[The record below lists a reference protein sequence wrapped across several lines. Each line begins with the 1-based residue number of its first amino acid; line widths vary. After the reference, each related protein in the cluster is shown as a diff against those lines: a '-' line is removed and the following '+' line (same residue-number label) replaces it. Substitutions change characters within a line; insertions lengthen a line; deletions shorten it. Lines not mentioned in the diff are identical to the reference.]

1 MLTRHEILLFF
12 VSTVVLFVALIYSPW
27 GTLPLFDAN
36 GEVRDFAFLFST
48 VVGFTRHDVP
58 GISSPSAIFASLTAV
73 LGIIPPPNASPMPNP
88 LSPSAII
95 IWSPLLIPLQRSLN
109 EAFCVWIAVSLS
121 LLVVLI
127 ARLWQE
133 AVPTDSFARMLFV
146 TIVLT
151 VLTSAAGRTCLDIG
165 QTTFFALALL
175 GLISRTLRASSNRPS
190 EDWYLGA
197 LLFFLSIKFQYAVLG
212 AGMLGIERRWRALMT
227 GSFLTTISI
236 LAVDPLGTQG
246 LIFDFCRMMIR
257 YSTGDMVSDGFYWGG
272 FGSNTP
278 TWLTV
283 TEGVLPDPL
292 RHFVNTAAV
301 IIGALSLV
309 TLFIRSKAIP
319 TTKRL
324 TAASAIM
331 TGVYL
336 CFSPYVG
343 FYDQLLLIVPLITGA
358 EPELF
363 HSRRG
368 TLLMLVGVM
377 LSLSSL
383 PLKGMVWAS
392 KVAVVG
398 GILTIFQAH
407 R

>member
-1 MLTRHEILLFF
+1 MLTRHEIKLFIA
-12 VSTVVLFVALIYSPW
+12 STVVLFVALMYSPW
-27 GTLPLFDAN
+27 GTMPLFDSK

-48 VVGFTRHDVP
+48 VVGFLSHDVP
-58 GISSPSAIFASLTAV
+58 GISTPSAIFASLTAV
-73 LGIIPPPNASPMPNP
+73 LGMIPPPDVGPMPNP

-95 IWSPLLIPLQRSLN
+95 IWSPLLIPLRVSLN
-109 EAFCVWIAVSLS
+109 AAFCVWLAVSLG
-121 LLVVLI
+121 LLTVLI
-127 ARLWQE
+127 GRLWKE
-133 AVPTDSFARMLFV
+133 AVPNGLFERMIFLAIIFA
-146 TIVLT
+146 
-151 VLTSAAGRTCLDIG
+151 VLTSAAGRTCFDIG

-175 GLISRTLRASSNRPS
+175 GIISRTLRASFHRPS
-190 EDWYLGA
+190 EDWCLGA
-197 LLFFLSIKFQYAVLG
+197 LLFLLSIKIQYAVLG
-212 AGMLGIERRWRALMT
+212 AGMLGIERRWRALST
-227 GSFLTTISI
+227 GLLLTMISI
-236 LAVDPLGTQG
+236 LAVDPLGTHG
-246 LIFDFCRMMIR
+246 LISDFFRMMIR
-257 YSTGDMVSDGFYWGG
+257 YSSGDMARNGFYWGG

-309 TLFIRSKAIP
+309 ILFIRSKAIP

-324 TAASAIM
+324 TAGSAII

-336 CFSPYVG
+336 CFSPYLG
-343 FYDQLLLIVPLITGA
+343 FYEQLLIIVPLIAGA

-363 HSRRG
+363 RSRRG
-368 TLLMLVGVM
+368 ALVMLFGVM

-383 PLKGMVWAS
+383 PLKGVVWAS
-392 KVAVVG
+392 KVAVMG
-398 GILTIFQAH
+398 WMLTISRAN